1 MRTILCILVWLLL
14 ATLDLCAASFG
25 ESIAFKGAAA
35 IRPAAGGGGGGTPA
49 FVDFTLGGGGSGSA
63 TQLKVTNTVTAGD
76 TIIIGAGWED
86 TVATVSAT
94 NTAGDTFSVMTQTNA
109 AGAAFSAM
117 LYTIASAGGTITHS
131 VNFSAG
137 SPYSRIGVW
146 RLSGV
151 TAMDLDKWGAAA
163 SGAPGTAASTATGST
178 ANAVEVLVAV
188 TKNYGGAAATPQGSW
203 TEDSDNVASLGVHF
217 QHYTTSS
224 SGTYGGA
231 ATLGSSQYWSMN
243 FGAFK

>member
-1 MRTILCILVWLLL
+1 MKLFLLIL
-14 ATLDLCAASFG
+14 LCALTADAQ
-25 ESIAFKGAAA
+25 IIPKR
-35 IRPAAGGGGGGTPA
+35 RPAPAAAGGGGGAPA

-63 TQLKVTNTVTAGD
+63 TQLKVTNTVSAGD
-76 TIIIGAGWED
+76 TIIIGVGWED
-86 TVATVSAT
+86 TAATVSAT

-109 AGAAFSAM
+109 VGTAFTAM
-117 LYTIASAGGTITHS
+117 LYTITSAGGTITHS

-137 SPYSRIGVW
+137 SPFSRIGAW

-163 SGAPGTAASTATGST
+163 VPGTAASTATGST

-188 TKNYGGAAATPQGSW
+188 TKNYGGANATPQGSW
-203 TEDSDNVASLGVHF
+203 TEDSDNVGSLGVHF
-217 QHYTTSS
+217 QHFTTSS

-231 ATLGSSQYWSMN
+231 ATIGSSQYWSQN